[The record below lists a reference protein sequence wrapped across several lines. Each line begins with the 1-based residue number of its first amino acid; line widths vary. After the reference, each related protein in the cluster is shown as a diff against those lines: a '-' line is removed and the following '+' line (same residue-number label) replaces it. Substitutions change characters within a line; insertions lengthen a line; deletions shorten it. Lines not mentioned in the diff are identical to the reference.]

1 MFYGVLLLQVKRPP
15 LPPLPEESAAVAFRV
30 RLKRQG
36 GRDDQSHR
44 LELPASSSIAAH
56 LHEHRNEEEI
66 QRTQMKALVLA
77 AERTQAAEEQLDAD
91 GVPHGETKAKGRKS
105 YMASRKQTT
114 IRLGEESFSG
124 TSNALRN
131 IHGAL

>member
-1 MFYGVLLLQVKRPP
+1 VP
-15 LPPLPEESAAVAFRV
+15 LAPQPTDLAGVAFRV

-77 AERTQAAEEQLDAD
+77 AERTQAAEEQIDSD
-91 GVPHGETKAKGRKS
+91 GIHAHGEGKARGRKS
-105 YMASRKQTT
+105 YMANRKQMT

-124 TSNALRN
+124 SSNALRN